1 MANKDDFLQDLGTFP
16 DITIDFTG
24 LEELGN
30 MDFSFLDDFEN
41 MDFSFLD
48 EMTDGTFKELEQL
61 QEDILKWQ

>member
-24 LEELGN
+24 LEDLG
-30 MDFSFLDDFEN
+30 N

>member
-30 MDFSFLDDFEN
+30 MDFSFLD
-41 MDFSFLD
+41 
-48 EMTDGTFKELEQL
+48 EMTDGTFKELEHL